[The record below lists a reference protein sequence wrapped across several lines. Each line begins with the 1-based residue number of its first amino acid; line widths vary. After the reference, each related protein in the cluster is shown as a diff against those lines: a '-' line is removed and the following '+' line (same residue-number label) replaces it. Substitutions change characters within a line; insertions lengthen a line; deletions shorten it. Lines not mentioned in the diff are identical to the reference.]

1 MNWTTL
7 INEERLHPYE
17 NFIKYR
23 NPKKVIDIDNYPFEF
38 DNILASTCSA
48 TRAMQ
53 SKTQVFAFGNTN
65 FSRTRLTHSVEV
77 ALTASQIIS
86 SIKRYV
92 DNSIKNP
99 PRYKNKDTTKRL
111 NKIRREFCRR
121 NNEISS
127 IVSTAGLL
135 HDIGNP
141 PFGHIGEDILKTTI
155 SDWFTSKSFSEYQ
168 IKEQEKEDLIEIEGN
183 AQGLR
188 YLIEDNSIRELSAIN
203 PTLSVL
209 SCLMKYT
216 VANTSQID
224 PNGPIYLHKK
234 GFYLSE
240 EEPISS
246 ILEKLK
252 IPVRKPGN
260 ARNPLAFILEAA
272 DDISYRTSDFED
284 SYLKGLINLDDIK
297 SQLEKYNEKKDWACH
312 DCFNKFLE
320 DIKTVNTPSDT
331 PSDTPSEKSS
341 IVYSWVT
348 QLKIQLIYSATWS
361 FVKNYN
367 EIMKGKFT
375 IELLKDPDCFN
386 KSTLEVLENL
396 MKEKVYNSDEIK
408 NQNVQA
414 EKILETIWSHLT
426 EFIRYGTI
434 EDIKDKDEPFN
445 QLPPHLQET
454 LRKLKDRIKEK
465 HVYQRNSFLYD
476 ELRLII
482 DFICF
487 LSDDDAKHLAGYYA
501 GSYNSSDYKSL
512 QSFGIMLDN

>member
-1 MNWTTL
+1 M
-7 INEERLHPYE
+7 
-17 NFIKYR
+17 
-23 NPKKVIDIDNYPFEF
+23 
-38 DNILASTCSA
+38 
-48 TRAMQ
+48 
-53 SKTQVFAFGNTN
+53 
-65 FSRTRLTHSVEV
+65 
-77 ALTASQIIS
+77 
-86 SIKRYV
+86 
-92 DNSIKNP
+92 
-99 PRYKNKDTTKRL
+99 
-111 NKIRREFCRR
+111 
-121 NNEISS
+121 
-127 IVSTAGLL
+127 L

-141 PFGHIGEDILKTTI
+141 PFGHIGEDILKKTI
-155 SDWFTSKSFSEYQ
+155 SDWFTSKSFTEYQ

-224 PNGPIYLHKK
+224 LNGPIYLHKK

-284 SYLKGLINLDDIK
+284 SYLKELINLDDIK
-297 SQLEKYNEKKDWACH
+297 NQLEKFDEKKDWACY
-312 DCFNKFLE
+312 DCFNRFLK
-320 DIKTVNTPSDT
+320 DIKNVNTQSERPSV
-331 PSDTPSEKSS
+331 
-341 IVYSWVT
+341 VYSWVT

-386 KSTLEVLENL
+386 KSTLEVLKNL
-396 MKEKVYNSDEIK
+396 MNDKVYSSGEIK
-408 NQNVQA
+408 HQNVQA
-414 EKILETIWSHLT
+414 KKILETIWFHLT
-426 EFIRYGTI
+426 KFIKHGTI
-434 EDIKDKDEPFN
+434 EDFEDESFN
-445 QLPPHLQET
+445 QLPLHLQET
-454 LRKLKDRIKEK
+454 LEKLKDRIEDQ
-465 HVYQRNSFLYD
+465 HNSFLYD

-487 LSDDDAKHLAGYYA
+487 LSDDDAEHLAGYYA
-501 GSYNSSDYKSL
+501 GFYNSSDTIITK
-512 QSFGIMLDN
+512 FWDNVR

>member
-7 INEERLHPYE
+7 INEERLHPYK

-92 DNSIKNP
+92 DNLIKNP

-111 NKIRREFCRR
+111 KKIRREFCRR

-127 IVSTAGLL
+127 IVSSAGLL

-155 SDWFTSKSFSEYQ
+155 RNWFTSKSFNEYQ

-224 PNGPIYLHKK
+224 ENGPIYLHKK

-240 EEPISS
+240 EEPINS
-246 ILEKLK
+246 ILKKLK

-297 SQLEKYNEKKDWACH
+297 SQLEKYDETKDWACY
-312 DCFNKFLE
+312 DCFNKFLK
-320 DIKTVNTPSDT
+320 DIKNVNTQSERPSV
-331 PSDTPSEKSS
+331 
-341 IVYSWVT
+341 VYSWVT

-396 MKEKVYNSDEIK
+396 MNDKVYISDEIEH
-408 NQNVQA
+408 QNVQA
-414 EKILETIWSHLT
+414 KKILDTVWLHLT
-426 EFIRYGTI
+426 KFIKHGTI
-434 EDIKDKDEPFN
+434 EDFKDESFN
-445 QLPPHLQET
+445 QLPLQLRET
-454 LRKLKDRIKEK
+454 LEKLKDRIEDQ
-465 HVYQRNSFLYD
+465 HNSFLYD

-482 DFICF
+482 DFICI
-487 LSDDDAKHLAGYYA
+487 LSDDDAEHLAGYYA
-501 GSYNSSDYKSL
+501 GSYNSSDTIITK
-512 QSFGIMLDN
+512 FWDNVR

>member
-1 MNWTTL
+1 MDWTTL
-7 INEERLHPYE
+7 INKERLHPYD
-17 NFIKYR
+17 NFVKYR
-23 NPKKVIDIDNYPFEF
+23 KTKKVIDINNYPFEF

-65 FSRTRLTHSVEV
+65 FSRTRLTHSIEV

-92 DNSIKNP
+92 DFLIENP
-99 PRYKNKDTTKRL
+99 PEHENKDTTERL
-111 NKIRREFCRR
+111 KKIRREFFPQY
-121 NNEISS
+121 NEISS

-141 PFGHIGEDILKTTI
+141 PFGHIGEDILKNTLRN
-155 SDWFTSKSFSEYQ
+155 WFTSKNFNEYQ
-168 IKEQEKEDLIEIEGN
+168 INDREIEDLIEIEGN

-188 YLIEDNSIRELSAIN
+188 YLIEDNSVRELNAIN

-224 PNGPIYLHKK
+224 KKGPIYLHKK

-246 ILEKLK
+246 IFKKLE
-252 IPVRKPGN
+252 IPVRKAGN

-284 SYLKGLINLDDIK
+284 SYLKGLIKLDDIK
-297 SQLEKYNEKKDWACH
+297 SQLKNFDEKKDWACF
-312 DCFNKFLE
+312 DCFNKFLK
-320 DIKTVNTPSDT
+320 DIEKINTS
-331 PSDTPSEKSS
+331 SEQSS

-361 FVKNYN
+361 FVLNYN
-367 EIMKGKFT
+367 EIMEGNFT
-375 IELLKDPDCFN
+375 IELLKDPDCFH

-408 NQNVQA
+408 NQNIQA
-414 EKILETIWSHLT
+414 KKILETIWFHLT
-426 EFIRYGTI
+426 KFIKHGTI
-434 EDIKDKDEPFN
+434 TDFEDKSFN
-445 QLPPHLQET
+445 QLPLHLRET
-454 LRKLKDRIKEK
+454 LEKLKDRNEESYPNQ
-465 HVYQRNSFLYD
+465 HNRFLYD

-487 LSDDDAKHLAGYYA
+487 LSDDDAKQLADYYA
-501 GSYNSSDYKSL
+501 GFYSSFDYKTL
-512 QSFGIMLDN
+512 RRLGIMLDN

>member
-1 MNWTTL
+1 MDWKTL
-7 INEERLHPYE
+7 INKERLHPYKD
-17 NFIKYR
+17 FVKYK
-23 NPKKVIDIDNYPFEF
+23 NNDEVIDINKYAFEF
-38 DNILASTCSA
+38 DNTLASTCSA

-92 DNSIKNP
+92 NHSIKNP
-99 PRYKNKDTTKRL
+99 ASKDTAERL
-111 NKIRREFCRR
+111 KEIKLKFCSQD
-121 NNEISS
+121 NEISS

-155 SDWFTSKSFSEYQ
+155 SDWFTSKSFTEYQ

-240 EEPISS
+240 EEPISR
-246 ILEKLK
+246 IFEKLK

-260 ARNPLAFILEAA
+260 ARNPLAYILEAA

-297 SQLEKYNEKKDWACH
+297 NQLKKYDEKKDWACY
-312 DCFNKFLE
+312 DCFDKFLE
-320 DIKTVNTPSDT
+320 DIKTVN
-331 PSDTPSEKSS
+331 TPSEKSS

-367 EIMKGKFT
+367 EIMEGKFT
-375 IELLKDPDCFN
+375 IELLKDPNCFN

-396 MKEKVYNSDEIK
+396 MKEKVYDSDEIK
-408 NQNVQA
+408 NQNIQA
-414 EKILETIWSHLT
+414 KKILETIWLHLT

-434 EDIKDKDEPFN
+434 EDIKDRNEPFN

>member
-1 MNWTTL
+1 MDWKTL
-7 INEERLHPYE
+7 INKERLHPYKD
-17 NFIKYR
+17 FVKYK
-23 NPKKVIDIDNYPFEF
+23 NNDEVIDINKYAFEF
-38 DNILASTCSA
+38 DNTLASTCSA

-92 DNSIKNP
+92 NHSIKNP
-99 PRYKNKDTTKRL
+99 ASKDTAERL
-111 NKIRREFCRR
+111 KEIKLKFCSQD
-121 NNEISS
+121 NEISS

-155 SDWFTSKSFSEYQ
+155 SDWFTSKSFTEYQ

-224 PNGPIYLHKK
+224 TNGPIYLHKK

-246 ILEKLK
+246 ILKKLK

-297 SQLEKYNEKKDWACH
+297 NQLKKYDEKKDWACY
-312 DCFNKFLE
+312 DCFDKFLE
-320 DIKTVNTPSDT
+320 DIKTVN
-331 PSDTPSEKSS
+331 TPSEKSS

-367 EIMKGKFT
+367 EIMEGKFT
-375 IELLKDPDCFN
+375 IELLKDPNCFN

-396 MKEKVYNSDEIK
+396 MKEKVYDSDEIK
-408 NQNVQA
+408 NQNIQA
-414 EKILETIWSHLT
+414 KKILETIWLHLT

-434 EDIKDKDEPFN
+434 EDIKVRNEPFN

-454 LRKLKDRIKEK
+454 LRKLKDRTKEK
-465 HVYQRNSFLYD
+465 HDYQPNSFLYD

-487 LSDDDAKHLAGYYA
+487 LTDDDAKHLAGYYA
-501 GSYNSSDYKSL
+501 GSYNSFDYNHYKVL
-512 QSFGIMLDN
+512 G